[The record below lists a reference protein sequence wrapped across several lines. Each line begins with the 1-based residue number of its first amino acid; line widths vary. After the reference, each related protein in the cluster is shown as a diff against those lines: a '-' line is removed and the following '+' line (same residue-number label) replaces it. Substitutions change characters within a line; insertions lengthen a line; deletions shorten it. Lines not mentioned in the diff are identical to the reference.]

1 MPEVLIKLKRI
12 LNAIPDEELKDMEL
26 WINAEVEIKAIVVEE
41 NAISLITEGKD
52 LRINNMIW

>member
-1 MPEVLIKLKRI
+1 MPEMLLKLKKI

-26 WINAEVEIKAIVVEE
+26 WINAEVEIKVIVVEE

>member
-1 MPEVLIKLKRI
+1 MPEMLLKLKRI
-12 LNAIPDEELKDMEL
+12 LNAIPDEELKNMEL

>member
-1 MPEVLIKLKRI
+1 MLLKLKRI
-12 LNAIPDEELKDMEL
+12 LNAIPDEELKNMEL

>member
-1 MPEVLIKLKRI
+1 MPEMLLKLKRI

-26 WINAEVEIKAIVVEE
+26 WINAEVEIKVIVVEE

>member
-1 MPEVLIKLKRI
+1 MPEMLLKLKRI
-12 LNAIPDEELKDMEL
+12 LNAIPDEELEDMEL

>member
-1 MPEVLIKLKRI
+1 MPEMLLKLKRI
-12 LNAIPDEELKDMEL
+12 LNAIPDEELKDMGL
-26 WINAEVEIKAIVVEE
+26 WINAEVEIKVIVVEE

>member
-1 MPEVLIKLKRI
+1 MPEMLLKLKRI

-26 WINAEVEIKAIVVEE
+26 WINAEVKIKVIVVEE

>member
-1 MPEVLIKLKRI
+1 MPEMLLKLKRI

>member
-1 MPEVLIKLKRI
+1 MPEMLLKLKRM
-12 LNAIPDEELKDMEL
+12 LNANPDEELKDMEL

>member
-1 MPEVLIKLKRI
+1 MPEMLLKLKRI

-41 NAISLITEGKD
+41 NAILLITEGKD

>member
-1 MPEVLIKLKRI
+1 MPEVLLKLKRI

-52 LRINNMIW
+52 LRINNMKW

>member
-1 MPEVLIKLKRI
+1 MPEVLLKLKRI

>member
-1 MPEVLIKLKRI
+1 MPEMLLKLKRM